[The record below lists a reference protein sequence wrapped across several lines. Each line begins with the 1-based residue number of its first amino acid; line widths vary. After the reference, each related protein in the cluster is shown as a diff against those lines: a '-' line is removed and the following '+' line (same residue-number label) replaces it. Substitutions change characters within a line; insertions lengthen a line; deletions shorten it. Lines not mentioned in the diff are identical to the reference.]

1 MRSLGNVADR
11 AINMEPT
18 LDPSRFVD
26 IVHVNPGIL
35 PRELGQSASRRQY
48 RPDEGG
54 TAMATFT
61 PPVYPQIQE
70 YPSTPPT
77 RPGRNRWVP
86 VAAAFG
92 VGAAIAATVTALI
105 FSAQSSSPVAAPA
118 ATVTVTP
125 STPTPPPPLPEVQ
138 ANRATCNGWLDASK
152 LIDSAIDA
160 GSVVPKPY
168 NVLSPEVRSNPDWSA
183 AVQKAAGLY
192 GRASTALGNKVA
204 DGATPV
210 LFQTAK
216 AETAA
221 LQALSVAYASY
232 DLASG
237 NTYTT
242 AKEGSDA
249 MNVLCER
256 LAP

>member
-1 MRSLGNVADR
+1 
-11 AINMEPT
+11 
-18 LDPSRFVD
+18 
-26 IVHVNPGIL
+26 
-35 PRELGQSASRRQY
+35 
-48 RPDEGG
+48 
-54 TAMATFT
+54 MATFT
-61 PPVYPQIQE
+61 PPVYPQVQE
-70 YPSTPPT
+70 YPSMPPT

-92 VGAAIAATVTALI
+92 VGAVIAATVTALI

-125 STPTPPPPLPEVQ
+125 STPAPPPPLPEAQ
-138 ANRATCNGWLDASK
+138 ANRATCGGWLDAGK

-160 GSVVPKPY
+160 GAVVPKPY
-168 NVLSPEVRSNPDWSA
+168 NVLSPEVRANPDWSA

-192 GRASTALGNKVA
+192 GQASTALGTKIA

-210 LFQTAK
+210 LYQTAK

-221 LQALSVAYASY
+221 LQALSIAFKTFDPAN
-232 DLASG
+232 G
-237 NTYTT
+237 NSYTT
-242 AKEGSDA
+242 AKEGNDA
-249 MNVLCER
+249 MTVLCER